1 MADPASTESRPAA
14 LVRAS
19 VSPTHFSALTVDGIG
34 LDAAIEHYLNWV
46 EGRGR
51 ATARRRSQGVPQ
63 PLPRTDLTADGGG
76 TVLGTNG
83 AEVASRRSDGAFA
96 LRFVHRD
103 DQLPDVHWYSVVR
116 VTEVEP
122 AGGATAAVRVEHASG
137 RAMPPFRQLPPIAG
151 APAVL
156 SRLLDLPGAR
166 PRERDLATRDVVHVR
181 AGDAENFIKYV
192 LLDENRTLPVL
203 LISPVKET
211 GENLVDPSELTRR
224 LFAQVIVATI
234 DADATREFAQAF
246 RERDFDREM
255 GVCFDGAARLYHP
268 GLAREQNPR
277 EHYLWLPYRLQ
288 SFGPAATNRLA
299 GEVAERV
306 TWRALPPRFFSVL
319 EDIDRA
325 RVRERA
331 QNVLQAKIVD
341 VPDLSA
347 KVASLEE
354 LVEELRE
361 QLSASQEEHQLWEA
375 EAGRYEQELA
385 ESHQLLEIAEQ
396 ERDEANAERS
406 AVQARVAAL
415 EARAG
420 GLSAKQTAA
429 LRSLADGQVGSLSE
443 GLLLLEALYADRV
456 TILPSAWSSADES
469 AAFKKPDKAWEL
481 MLRLATCYWEAI
493 QNGGDSEGKKCFSDS
508 TFAPRESE
516 TVEGR
521 KGARERRTFRYR
533 GEDVVMWKH
542 LKIGVKDS
550 ITETW
555 RCHFEFD
562 ADEKKVVIGHCG
574 KHLDFK

>member
-1 MADPASTESRPAA
+1 MAESASTESRPAA
-14 LVRAS
+14 LTRAS
-19 VSPTHFSALTVDGIG
+19 VSPTHFSTITVDGIG

-46 EGRGR
+46 EGRGH
-51 ATARRRSQGVPQ
+51 AAARRPSQGVPQ
-63 PLPRTDLTADGGG
+63 PLPRRTLTANGGG
-76 TVLGTNG
+76 TVNGTNG
-83 AEVASRRSDGAFA
+83 AEVASRRSEGEFA

-103 DQLPDVHWYSVVR
+103 DKMPDVHWYSVVR

-122 AGGATAAVRVEHASG
+122 ERGATAAIRVEHASG
-137 RAMPPFRQLPPIAG
+137 RAMPPFRKLPPIAG

-156 SRLLDLPGAR
+156 SRLLALPGAR

-181 AGDAENFIKYV
+181 AGGAENFIKYV

-203 LISPVKET
+203 LVSPVKDT
-211 GENLVDPSELTRR
+211 GENLVDPSKLTQR
-224 LFAQVIVATI
+224 LFAQVILATI
-234 DADATREFAQAF
+234 DADATWEFAQAF
-246 RERDFDREM
+246 RERDFDREI

-288 SFGPAATNRLA
+288 SFGAAATNRLA

-331 QNVLQAKIVD
+331 QNALQAKIVD

-354 LVEELRE
+354 LVEELRK
-361 QLSASQEEHQLWEA
+361 QLSASQEEHQLWED
-375 EAGRYEQELA
+375 EAGRYEKRLA

-396 ERDEANAERS
+396 ELDEANNKRTVAE
-406 AVQARVAAL
+406 ARVETL
-415 EARAG
+415 EDRAG

-429 LRSLADGQVGSLSE
+429 LRSLADGHVGSLCD

-456 TILPSAWSSADES
+456 TILSSAWSSAEES

-481 MLRLATCYWEAI
+481 LLRLATGYWKAV

-521 KGARERRTFRYR
+521 KRARERRTFRYKS
-533 GEDVVMWKH
+533 EDVVMWKH
-542 LKIGVKDS
+542 LKIGNKDS

-574 KHLDFK
+574 KHLNFK

>member
-1 MADPASTESRPAA
+1 MWADGTPRRAPVSGMLDSPASVQTIYGPPKTDDLRGVRTTMADPASTESRPAA

-203 LISPVKET
+203 LISPIRSGSRLSRMVI
-211 GENLVDPSELTRR
+211 SER
-224 LFAQVIVATI
+224 
-234 DADATREFAQAF
+234 
-246 RERDFDREM
+246 
-255 GVCFDGAARLYHP
+255 
-268 GLAREQNPR
+268 
-277 EHYLWLPYRLQ
+277 
-288 SFGPAATNRLA
+288 
-299 GEVAERV
+299 
-306 TWRALPPRFFSVL
+306 
-319 EDIDRA
+319 
-325 RVRERA
+325 
-331 QNVLQAKIVD
+331 
-341 VPDLSA
+341 
-347 KVASLEE
+347 
-354 LVEELRE
+354 
-361 QLSASQEEHQLWEA
+361 
-375 EAGRYEQELA
+375 
-385 ESHQLLEIAEQ
+385 
-396 ERDEANAERS
+396 
-406 AVQARVAAL
+406 
-415 EARAG
+415 
-420 GLSAKQTAA
+420 
-429 LRSLADGQVGSLSE
+429 
-443 GLLLLEALYADRV
+443 
-456 TILPSAWSSADES
+456 
-469 AAFKKPDKAWEL
+469 
-481 MLRLATCYWEAI
+481 
-493 QNGGDSEGKKCFSDS
+493 
-508 TFAPRESE
+508 
-516 TVEGR
+516 
-521 KGARERRTFRYR
+521 
-533 GEDVVMWKH
+533 
-542 LKIGVKDS
+542 
-550 ITETW
+550 
-555 RCHFEFD
+555 
-562 ADEKKVVIGHCG
+562 
-574 KHLDFK
+574 